1 MGDSF
6 FLFTL
11 VVNFAER
18 EAMKTAEDIIR
29 DKSKDMIC
37 ISHTE
42 TIHKALQIMVAN
54 KIGAILVKKD
64 DEIVGIWTERDLMH
78 DCIAPGFD
86 HKTARIGDYMTTD
99 LKTALFDTP
108 ISKLEEM
115 FLGLFLRHILVEK
128 EGEYIGLLSIGDVVR
143 ASLLEKDRQIK
154 ELNALASW
162 EYYENWGWERKK
174 R

>member
-1 MGDSF
+1 
-6 FLFTL
+6 
-11 VVNFAER
+11 
-18 EAMKTAEDIIR
+18 MKTAEDIIQ
-29 DKSKDMIC
+29 DKNKDMIC

-42 TIHKALQIMVAN
+42 TIHKVLQLMVAN
-54 KIGAILVKKD
+54 KIGAILVKKND
-64 DEIVGIWTERDLMH
+64 KIVGIWTERDLM
-78 DCIAPGFD
+78 CESITPGFD
-86 HKTARIGDYMTTD
+86 PKTARIGDHMTTQ
-99 LKTALFDTP
+99 LKTALYNAP

-128 EGEYIGLLSIGDVVR
+128 EGEYIGILSIGDVVR

-162 EYYENWGWERKK
+162 EYYENWGWDRKK